1 MPNPLIA
8 LTIGLVIGIIAIIFI
23 YPRKGILS
31 RLKRSTR
38 DKERVLIEDTLKHL
52 YDFHNKNLLPT
63 NESIKGILNVSQ
75 KKLNMLLEKLNSLKL
90 ITQNGDVFHLTEEGR
105 SYALKVIRIHR
116 LWEYYLADK
125 TGVNPKEWHLEAE
138 KFEHKLSSEDA
149 NKLAAEIGNPIFDPH
164 GDPIPN
170 EKGEIVEVEGIH
182 LNDLSNGE
190 TAKIIHVED
199 EPHEIYEQLVTE
211 GIYNGMEIRVIE
223 NNGNSVKFEGN
234 GDEFIFAKSFCRNVL
249 VKKTKARTEIS
260 EATGTL
266 SSLDIGEEAE
276 VVAISKACIGMQRR
290 RLMDFGIVPGTKI
303 SAEMKSL
310 GGDPTAYK
318 VRGTSV
324 ALRKNQSDLIFIKN
338 IKKAA

>member
-1 MPNPLIA
+1 MLNPVL
-8 LTIGLVIGIIAIIFI
+8 GLVLGTTVVIVLLVMI

-31 RLKRSTR
+31 RMKRATK

-52 YDFHNKNLLPT
+52 FDFQNKNLLPT
-63 NESIKGILNVSQ
+63 KESIKGILNISN
-75 KKLNMLLEKLNSLKL
+75 KKVNELLDKL
-90 ITQNGDVFHLTEEGR
+90 ISLNLINQNGDVYLLAEEGR

-116 LWEYYLADK
+116 LWESYLADK

-138 KFEHKLSSEDA
+138 KIEHKLSDADA
-149 NKLAAEIGNPIFDPH
+149 NRIAAEIGNPIFDPH

-170 EKGEIVEVEGIH
+170 EKGELIEVEGIH
-182 LNDLSNGE
+182 LNDLLDGAI
-190 TAKIIHVED
+190 AKIIHVED

-211 GIYNGMEIRVIE
+211 GIYNGMDIRVIE
-223 NNGNSVKFEGN
+223 NNGNSVKVEAD
-234 GDEFIFAKSFCRNVL
+234 GDEFIFANSFCRNIS
-249 VKKTKARTEIS
+249 VKKLKNRNELL

-310 GGDPTAYK
+310 GGDPTAYR

-324 ALRKNQSDLIFIKN
+324 ALRKNQSDFIFIKN
-338 IKKAA
+338 VRKAA

>member
-1 MPNPLIA
+1 MINPLV
-8 LTIGLVIGIIAIIFI
+8 GLLLGIIFI
-23 YPRKGILS
+23 MILTFWVFPRKGFLAKI
-31 RLKRSTR
+31 KRTSKE
-38 DKERVLIEDTLKHL
+38 KERVFIEDTLKHL
-52 YDFHNKNLLPT
+52 YDFQNKNLLPT
-63 NESIKGILNVSQ
+63 KESIKGILSISH
-75 KKLNMLLEKLNSLKL
+75 KKLNELMEKLTDLNL
-90 ITQNGDVFHLTEEGR
+90 IAQNGDVYLLTEEGR

-116 LWEYYLADK
+116 LWESYLADK

-138 KFEHKLSSEDA
+138 KVEHNLSEEEV

-170 EKGEIVEVEGIH
+170 EKGEVIEVEGFH
-182 LNDLSNGE
+182 LNDIGNGE
-190 TAKIIHVED
+190 AAKIIHVED

-223 NNGNSVKFEGN
+223 NNGTSVKFEA
-234 GDEFIFAKSFCRNVL
+234 DSEEYIFAYSFCRNLL
-249 VKKTKARTEIS
+249 VKKIKKKTELF

-266 SSLDIGEEAE
+266 SSLEIGEEAE
-276 VVAISKACIGMQRR
+276 VVAISKACLGMQRR

-318 VRGTSV
+318 VRGTNV
-324 ALRKNQSDLIFIKN
+324 ALRKNQSDFIFIKN
-338 IKKAA
+338 VKKAA